1 LQFYTISAIIIF
13 VIVIIFKRMVKMD
26 IKKYRKILK
35 MAQIDLAY
43 EIGVSLTTVQLWERK
58 VSKPNEENRNKII
71 AFFKSKEINIE
82 E

>member
-1 LQFYTISAIIIF
+1 
-13 VIVIIFKRMVKMD
+13 MD

>member
-1 LQFYTISAIIIF
+1 MQFYTISAIIIF
-13 VIVIIFKRMVKMD
+13 VIVIFKRMVKMD